1 MRSRCREHRRAPSA
15 ARMAVTMAIAI
26 STSCG
31 AAPPLCKVAVHD
43 AHAAPPLW
51 RVQGPSGSTVWLYGT
66 IHDAGA
72 EDVPAVA
79 WTLLDAAP
87 AFVSELGDAE
97 PDPHKLSELARLP
110 WGQVLDRL
118 LPADDWWDLV
128 NAMLGVMSEE
138 DLRHAR
144 PWFAM
149 IKLISHMA
157 PSPRPS
163 MDDALA
169 AHARTRGIAV
179 EHLEPW
185 EAQLVA
191 LDASVT
197 VADLSKAIHGRHAMA
212 CDLVRLRSAYRTSDL
227 PALTHALIGTAQ
239 SEALLVERNRRWLP
253 QIERYLAGRG
263 AFIAVGLG
271 HLLGDAG
278 LPAML
283 ERAGYPAKRHVAAP

>member
-1 MRSRCREHRRAPSA
+1 
-15 ARMAVTMAIAI
+15 MAIGP
-26 STSCG
+26 SCG
-31 AAPPLCKVAVHD
+31 AAPPPCKIAMRD
-43 AHAAPPLW
+43 PHAAPLLW
-51 RVQGPSGSTVWLYGT
+51 RVQGRGGATVWLYGT

-72 EDVPAVA
+72 EDVPAAV
-79 WTLLDAAP
+79 WPLLDAAP
-87 AFVSELGDAE
+87 AFVSELGDAA

-128 NAMLGVMSEE
+128 NALLGVMRED
-138 DLRHAR
+138 DLRHAK
-144 PWFAM
+144 PWFAT
-149 IKLISHMA
+149 IKLVSHMA
-157 PSPRPS
+157 RSPKPS

-169 AHARTRGIAV
+169 EHARKRGIAV
-179 EHLEPW
+179 EPLESW

-197 VADLSKAIHGRHAMA
+197 VADLSNAIHGRHTLA
-212 CDLVRLRSAYRTSDL
+212 CELVRLRSAYRTSDV
-227 PALTHALIGTAQ
+227 ATLTRMLVGTAQ
-239 SEALLVERNRRWLP
+239 SEALLAPRNRRWLP
-253 QIERYLAGRG
+253 QIERYLAGGG

-283 ERAGYPAKRHVAAP
+283 EQAGYTAERRAAAP